1 MSHNNRESSARA
13 AQAPWPTLCGARSG
27 STSPGVPLSH
37 AGGRVQGRRG
47 RSRASGAA
55 PLLGTTHAVHVPRWA
70 GADRGPPRAPMRA
83 SRRRG
88 DRPRGGSRCSR
99 SAGRVAVH
107 ATRSA
112 RQRRAPTTTHP
123 GDAPRRRAPAYWR
136 RQRGSRQAGR
146 HGQRRVGVRR
156 PVCMRRRKMHAVQT
170 TAICGPLCGSEGIFF
185 SACRGG
191 CAARGGSNVLV
202 ARVPDTRNAQGGGE
216 GGSGSHIVDVLVP
229 TVHNGQYRTAT

>member
-136 RQRGSRQAGR
+136 RQRGRQAGR
-146 HGQRRVGVRR
+146 QARAAPRGRAQTGLHAASQNARCANYGDLWTS
-156 PVCMRRRKMHAVQT
+156 MRK
-170 TAICGPLCGSEGIFF
+170 
-185 SACRGG
+185 
-191 CAARGGSNVLV
+191 
-202 ARVPDTRNAQGGGE
+202 
-216 GGSGSHIVDVLVP
+216 
-229 TVHNGQYRTAT
+229 